1 MITYISDKLTPHPT
15 LDILAKQLVRTHVS
29 RYPIT
34 AQVTSSFDMHFYD
47 DRYRGKAVM
56 VLAYMGDGVLF
67 FRSPFIKNEKYKENN
82 TSYETK
88 QTNSM
93 AKARKILTEYVRPY
107 TPHELTKYKQND
119 ASNVFLIWK
128 HEFSEKIR
136 RAFNYL
142 SSSDVLDDI
151 ANYAETGIPYGTK
164 KLQALVT
171 PENLELIRA
180 SKERDIEM
188 PKKHVYV
195 QPDGVVFS
203 CNAQKEW
210 GNFTMGEVS
219 TYNSVYELPDDVRGS
234 VALLRMAEDKAVVSN
249 VGLRLDA
256 NSFWVY

>member
-34 AQVTSSFDMHFYD
+34 VEVTGSTHIYFYD
-47 DRYRGKAVM
+47 ERYRGKAVM
-56 VLAYMGDGVLF
+56 ILAYVGDGQLS

-82 TSYETK
+82 PNYETK

-93 AKARKILTEYVRPY
+93 AKARKILNDYVRPY
-107 TPHELTKYKQND
+107 TPHELTKYLHND
-119 ASNVFLIWK
+119 ASNAFLHWK
-128 HEFSEKIR
+128 HEFHDKVR
-136 RAFNYL
+136 KGLFFMG
-142 SSSDVLDDI
+142 LDDILNEI
-151 ANYAETGIPYGTK
+151 ANYANTGIMYGTDK
-164 KLQALVT
+164 FKELT
-171 PENLELIRA
+171 KPDTLELIR
-180 SKERDIEM
+180 SHKERDTEM

-203 CNAQKEW
+203 CIAQKEW
-210 GNFTMGEVS
+210 GSFTMGEVS
-219 TYNSVYELPDDVRGS
+219 THNSIYELPDDLRGN
-234 VALLRMAEDKAVVSN
+234 VALLRMAENKAVVSK

>member
-34 AQVTSSFDMHFYD
+34 AEVTGSSDISFYD

-56 VLAYMGDGVLF
+56 VLTYIGDGQLL
-67 FRSPFIKNEKYKENN
+67 FRSPFIKNEKYSESNS
-82 TSYETK
+82 SYETK
-88 QTNSM
+88 VTNNM
-93 AKARKILTEYVRPY
+93 TKARKILNDYVRPY
-107 TPHELTKYKQND
+107 TPHELTKYLHND
-119 ASNVFLIWK
+119 ASNAFLHWK
-128 HEFSEKIR
+128 HEFHDKVRKTLFYMGS
-136 RAFNYL
+136 
-142 SSSDVLDDI
+142 DDI
-151 ANYAETGIPYGTK
+151 LNEIVNYANTGIMYGSDKFKELTK
-164 KLQALVT
+164 PDT
-171 PENLELIRA
+171 LELIR
-180 SKERDIEM
+180 SHKERDTEM

-210 GNFTMGEVS
+210 GNFTMGEIS
-219 TYNSVYELPDDVRGS
+219 TYNSIYELPDDLRGN
-234 VALLRMAEDKAVVSN
+234 VALLRMAEDKAVVSK